1 MAPGG
6 KCPRCK
12 YYLFV
17 KDEKWEQYGVTVWY
31 ECANGTCDYA
41 IKKFLSNEA
50 AKKR

>member
-17 KDEKWEQYGVTVWY
+17 KDERWEKYGVTVWY
-31 ECANGTCDYA
+31 ECASRTCSYA
-41 IKKFLSNEA
+41 IKKFLPRKPRRS
-50 AKKR
+50 